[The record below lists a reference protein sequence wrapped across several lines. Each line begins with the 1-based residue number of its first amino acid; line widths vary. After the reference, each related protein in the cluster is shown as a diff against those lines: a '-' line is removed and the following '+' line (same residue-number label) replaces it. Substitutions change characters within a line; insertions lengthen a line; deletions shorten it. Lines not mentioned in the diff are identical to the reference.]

1 MLPSTT
7 NEKRKEECVEKEIL
21 ISTLRHQKNLMAD
34 MLLALEAQEIY
45 QDDDCDYE
53 SLIRDMEKSLKKLR
67 RWIF

>member
-1 MLPSTT
+1 M
-7 NEKRKEECVEKEIL
+7 EKEIL